1 MYTIGTPRL
10 PPCVKGL
17 IIANVAV
24 FILQLLPG
32 GIGNLVTGFGAMNPV
47 LAFKY
52 LQLWRLVTYMFLHS
66 PDMLFH
72 ILFNMLSLWWFGAE
86 LEDIWGK
93 RKFLIFYLICGVGSA
108 LFTIFYLLVNQ
119 PHVIVIGASGAV
131 LGLLTAY
138 AFYYPH
144 RQILLF
150 GIFPMKMRT
159 LVIGYAAISI
169 YFSMTGGGG
178 NTAHIVHLGG
188 IAVAVIYLKIAP
200 AAWIEWNKRVYT
212 WRSRRRIDKMTKG
225 GKGS

>member
-1 MYTIGTPRL
+1 MYQISTPRL

-24 FILQLLPG
+24 FILQLFPVG
-32 GIGNLVTGFGAMNPV
+32 DIGKVVTNIGAMKPV

-72 ILFNMLSLWWFGAE
+72 ILFNMLSLWWFGVE

-93 RKFLIFYLICGVGSA
+93 VKFLIFYFVCGIGSG
-108 LFTIFYLLVNQ
+108 LFTVFYLFMNQ
-119 PHVIVIGASGAV
+119 PNVIVIGASGAV

-138 AFYYPH
+138 AIYYPQ
-144 RQILLF
+144 RQVLF
-150 GIFPMKMRT
+150 FGLFPMKMRT

-169 YFSMTGGGG
+169 FFSISGGGG
-178 NTAHIVHLGG
+178 NVSHIVHLGG
-188 IAVAVIYLKIAP
+188 IVVAYVYLKVAP
-200 AAWIEWNKRVYT
+200 VVSMEWNKRLYF
-212 WRSRRRIDKMTKG
+212 WRSKRQIDKMTKR
-225 GKGS
+225 